1 MTQSANKRARS
12 RAGCLLALV
21 ALWPV
26 LALGQGSPIGV
37 GGNGLKVGDGRLH
50 PTFDFETRVDS
61 AVGYFP
67 PPGNTAPNVV
77 TDTLS
82 GEALLHIRPGF
93 VLEVPGSSA
102 SVDLTGYVDYVHY
115 TGLFTPGSTAV
126 SHIEGLGDLKVTL
139 NRESPVSV
147 EVGDHFERSDR
158 TNSVAIGTG
167 VLSLFNEARLAVP
180 LRPGGGALE
189 VTPQVSWGV
198 EFFKPLGALSPIGCT
213 DARVCDPGQ
222 VNSFDYSNL
231 RTSLQGRWRFLPKTA
246 VVVDAQF
253 NYRSY
258 FQSTTPDALLLHAT
272 AGVAG
277 LVTPKISVTA
287 KAGWGKD
294 FGAEYG
300 GTVLAQLEASYLMSQ
315 TASVKV
321 GYART
326 LEPVA
331 ALRLFRDDRGYLE
344 GQALLGG
351 RLTLRGSSSLDFLS
365 FEGEGS
371 RKDTIFRLDL
381 GPQYQFE
388 RWLIGGVGYLLA
400 IRTSSDANARGLNYT
415 RHEGYLRV
423 TVTY

>member
-1 MTQSANKRARS
+1 MTQPANKRARS
-12 RAGCLLALV
+12 RVGCLLAMV

-26 LALGQGSPIGV
+26 LAFGQSSPIGM
-37 GGNGLKVGDGRLH
+37 GGNGLKVGEGRLH
-50 PTFDFETRVDS
+50 PTFDLEMRVDS
-61 AVGYFP
+61 AAGYFP
-67 PPGNTAPNVV
+67 PPGNTTPGVV

-93 VLEVPGSSA
+93 VLELPGSTV
-102 SVDLTGYVDYVHY
+102 SVDLKGYVDYVHY
-115 TGLFTPGSTAV
+115 TGLLTPGSTAV
-126 SHIEGLGDLKVTL
+126 SHIEGLGDLKLTF

-158 TNSVAIGTG
+158 TTSAAIGAG

-198 EFFKPLGALSPIGCT
+198 ELFKPLGGLAPIGC
-213 DARVCDPGQ
+213 DNAPVCDPTQ
-222 VNSFDYSNL
+222 VNGFDYSNL
-231 RTSLQGRWRFLPKTA
+231 RASLQGRWRFLPKTA

-258 FQSTTPDALLLHAT
+258 FQERTDPALLLHAT

-294 FGAEYG
+294 FGTAQG
-300 GTVLAQLEASYLMSQ
+300 STLLAQLEGTYLMSQ
-315 TASVKV
+315 TASIKV
-321 GYART
+321 GYARA

-331 ALRLFRDDRGYLE
+331 TFGLFRDDRGYLE

-351 RLTLRGSSSLDFLS
+351 RLTVRGTTSLDFLS
-365 FEGEGS
+365 FGNAS
-371 RKDTIFRLDL
+371 PRKDTLFRLDV
-381 GPQYQFE
+381 GPHYQFE

-400 IRTSSDANARGLNYT
+400 IRESSASGTGINYS